1 MFLSFLLWYILWN
14 IVNIVISKLVETKNN
29 FNNLVGYL
37 DEVM

>member
-14 IVNIVISKLVETKNN
+14 IDNIVISKLVETKNN
-29 FNNLVGYL
+29 FNHLVGYL